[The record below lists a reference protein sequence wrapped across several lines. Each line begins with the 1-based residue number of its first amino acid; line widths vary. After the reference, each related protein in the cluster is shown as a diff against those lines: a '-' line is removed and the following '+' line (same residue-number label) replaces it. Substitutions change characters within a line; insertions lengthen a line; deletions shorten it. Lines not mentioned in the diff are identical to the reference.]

1 MAAKET
7 GTASGGGRGV
17 AMPLITVENDIQFQ
31 VHEETIAFLK
41 KQTHPIGVVGVAGLY
56 RTGKSY
62 LLNLLTGNSSSGF
75 AVGSTINAC
84 TKGESQ
90 PPRWRGIY
98 HEKTP
103 RDLSPHLLLLRPMTF
118 GIQEFGFGVSP
129 HMTPRRIS
137 TYIIWT
143 QRGWAPHQDLA
154 PMTVGSSPWLSSSH
168 PISFTIPEGNPFS
181 SLLSLTMSL
190 CSVIDGQALEDLSL
204 VASLTQVIQSKSN
217 KSATGAPLEDD
228 SSPNQAFPIFV
239 WVLRDFTLKL
249 EDDQG
254 KKITSNQYLDHCL
267 KPQAGFSDAV
277 VSKNQTRRLISE
289 SFRERECVT
298 LVRPAEDE
306 NILRNLSQ
314 YPLEDLRP
322 EFAKQVPSL
331 PSLSVSL
338 SPSLPHLT
346 SCCPQMKN
354 FLSKVASG
362 VRPKQV
368 MGRTLNGEMFAT
380 LVVSYTEALNS
391 GEVPE
396 INSAWTRV
404 ISTQC
409 NEAKL
414 NALELYD
421 ALILEEISKKLPGAG
436 LKKAGDLTLAKLLP
450 VDYETLKSAHLSA
463 KAKSKHEYRTK
474 VCSDLLP
481 LLSLT
486 L

>member
-1 MAAKET
+1 
-7 GTASGGGRGV
+7 
-17 AMPLITVENDIQFQ
+17 
-31 VHEETIAFLK
+31 
-41 KQTHPIGVVGVAGLY
+41 
-56 RTGKSY
+56 
-62 LLNLLTGNSSSGF
+62 
-75 AVGSTINAC
+75 
-84 TKGESQ
+84 
-90 PPRWRGIY
+90 
-98 HEKTP
+98 
-103 RDLSPHLLLLRPMTF
+103 
-118 GIQEFGFGVSP
+118 
-129 HMTPRRIS
+129 
-137 TYIIWT
+137 
-143 QRGWAPHQDLA
+143 
-154 PMTVGSSPWLSSSH
+154 
-168 PISFTIPEGNPFS
+168 
-181 SLLSLTMSL
+181 
-190 CSVIDGQALEDLSL
+190 LEDLSL

-217 KSATGAPLEDD
+217 KSATGVSLEDD
-228 SSPNQAFPIFV
+228 SPTNQAFPIFV

-322 EFAKQVPSL
+322 EFAKQVCVIPYR
-331 PSLSVSL
+331 PCD
-338 SPSLPHLT
+338 SLPH
-346 SCCPQMKN
+346 SPSFQMKN
-354 FLSKVASG
+354 FLSRVASG

-421 ALILEEISKKLPGAG
+421 ASILEEISKKHPSPTAS
-436 LKKAGDLTLAKLLP
+436 ARELTLEKVLP
-450 VDYETLKSAHLSA
+450 VDYETLKNAHLSA
-463 KAKSKHEYRTK
+463 KAKSKREYRTK
-474 VCSDLLP
+474 VSMFVTTAIP
-481 LLSLT
+481 PSTSSSPPSPAHRSLRRDAPPCRISPEG
-486 L
+486 